1 MKSNPLKI
9 SKSYPEPVKNQ
20 EIFHKQLDLKPVKI
34 SNLHHNPIEDFGPVN
49 KIIGSFFNGFFSCG
63 FFIFSKN

>member
-20 EIFHKQLDLKPVKI
+20 EIFHKQLDLKPVKN
-34 SNLHHNPIEDFGPVN
+34 SHLHHNPIEYFGPVN
-49 KIIGSFFNGFFSCG
+49 KFQSNAYL
-63 FFIFSKN
+63 